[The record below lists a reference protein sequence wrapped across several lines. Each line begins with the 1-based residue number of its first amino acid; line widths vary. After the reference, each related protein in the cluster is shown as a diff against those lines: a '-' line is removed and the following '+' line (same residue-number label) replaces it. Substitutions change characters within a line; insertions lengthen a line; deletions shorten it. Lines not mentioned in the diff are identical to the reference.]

1 MSTIGGVKRESAG
14 GGENT
19 NFPKKVGLFE
29 ADIVAINPTIEEYST
44 VLGMDLK
51 PESKATDYLGETRDG
66 NSYLRVDV
74 WLKQV
79 KTENLFK
86 VSFFLEDRER
96 ENRDQTKKQYINS
109 VGMTA
114 WAADENDLWDWFTEG
129 RDYRVAYIGEE
140 ELYDFMRTWLGQ
152 LNYRHATTVL
162 QLDWKK
168 LMRGNIGDLKSEI
181 NGEWCNTV
189 VALAT
194 VVVKER
200 DGETKEYQGIY
211 NKGFLGGYTMKQF
224 RLVDYTDKRTLDSL
238 RSRKPRELKPH
249 ERFAVRVSG
258 EYGCKDY
265 YILKEIEEYNPG
277 DNLVASDSYISDD
290 GSDY

>member
-14 GGENT
+14 SGENT

-29 ADIVAINPTIEEYST
+29 SEIVAINPTLEEYST
-44 VLGMDLK
+44 VLGMELK
-51 PESKATDYLGETRDG
+51 PESKATNYLGETRDG
-66 NSYLRVDV
+66 NTYLRVDV

-96 ENRDQTKKQYINS
+96 ENRDQTKKQYVNS

-114 WAADENDLWDWFTEG
+114 WAADEADLWDWFTKG
-129 RDYRVAYIGEE
+129 RDFRVAYIGEE
-140 ELYDFMRTWLGQ
+140 ELYDFMRTWLSK
-152 LNYRHATTVL
+152 LDYRHADTVL

-168 LMRGNIGDLKSEI
+168 LMRGNIGDLKTEVQ
-181 NGEWCNTV
+181 GEWCNTI

-211 NKGFLGGYTMKQF
+211 NKGFLGGYLMKQF
-224 RLVDYTDKRTLDSL
+224 RLVDYKKND
-238 RSRKPRELKPH
+238 
-249 ERFAVRVSG
+249 
-258 EYGCKDY
+258 
-265 YILKEIEEYNPG
+265 
-277 DNLVASDSYISDD
+277 
-290 GSDY
+290 

>member
-14 GGENT
+14 SGENT

-29 ADIVAINPTIEEYST
+29 SEIVAINPTLEEYST
-44 VLGMDLK
+44 VLGMELK
-51 PESKATDYLGETRDG
+51 PESKATNYLGETRDG
-66 NSYLRVDV
+66 NTYLRVDV

-96 ENRDQTKKQYINS
+96 ENRDQTKKQYVNS

-114 WAADENDLWDWFTEG
+114 WAADEADLWDWFTKG
-129 RDYRVAYIGEE
+129 RDFRVAYIGEE
-140 ELYDFMRTWLGQ
+140 ELYDFMRTWLSK
-152 LNYRHATTVL
+152 LDYRHADTVL

-168 LMRGNIGDLKSEI
+168 LMRGNIGDLKTEVQ
-181 NGEWCNTV
+181 GEWCNTI

-200 DGETKEYQGIY
+200 DGET
-211 NKGFLGGYTMKQF
+211 
-224 RLVDYTDKRTLDSL
+224 DYTDKRTLDSL
-238 RSRKPRELKPH
+238 RSRKPKELKPH

>member
-1 MSTIGGVKRESAG
+1 MSKIGGVKRESLSN
-14 GGENT
+14 ENKVY
-19 NFPKKVGLFE
+19 PKKVGLFE
-29 ADIVAINPTIEEYST
+29 ANIIAINPTIEEYST
-44 VLGMDLK
+44 KLGMELNPD
-51 PESKATDYLGETRDG
+51 SRATEYLGETKDG
-66 NSYLRVDV
+66 NTYLRIDV
-74 WLKQV
+74 WLQEIKNQD
-79 KTENLFK
+79 NFK

-96 ENRDQTKKQYINS
+96 ENRDGTKKQYINS

-114 WAADENDLWDWFTEG
+114 WAADENDLWDWFTKD
-129 RDYRVAYIGEE
+129 RDYRVAYVGEE
-140 ELYDFMRTWLGQ
+140 DLFDFMRTWLGK
-152 LNYRHATTVL
+152 LNYRDSRTVL
-162 QLDWKK
+162 ELEWKK
-168 LMRGNIGDLKSEI
+168 LMRGNVSDLKNEI
-181 NGEWCNTV
+181 DGEWCNTV

-211 NKGFLGGYTMKQF
+211 NKGFLNGYTMKQF
-224 RLVDYTDKRTLDSL
+224 RLVDYTDNRTLNSL
-238 RSRKPRELKPH
+238 RGRKPRELKPH
-249 ERFAVRVSG
+249 ERFVVNVTG